1 MALSNAEALSRLN
14 SLPSIL
20 GLPIEPP
27 RRSLTARAVMAI
39 SSRLGAL
46 SATPQQDLS
55 LWNAADIS
63 KVEFEYGYADEFW
76 IWFDGH
82 ISRGDLAGMDVLD
95 AGCGWGGKSI
105 YYAEHA
111 GLRSM
116 TAFDMAWDMSA
127 AEQVASARGV
137 DNCRFL
143 NALVEEMPFEG
154 ASFDVI
160 MMEDVLEHVTDPSVA
175 LAECARVLRPG
186 GRLFARFPSIKM
198 MFAHHFDRVT
208 LLPAI
213 HRVIPM
219 KTWVAG
225 FNYEIAAQGLQKL
238 PFSQIETRF
247 GREVCCDLAGMDLRD
262 FERIAV
268 RSPLEVE
275 HLEMA
280 PFPGHNVTPLRENV
294 LYPAYHALRRLPW
307 FDELLSANIA
317 FVGRRPS

>member
-1 MALSNAEALSRLN
+1 MAMSNAEALSRL
-14 SLPSIL
+14 SRLPSIL
-20 GLPIEPP
+20 DLPVEPP
-27 RRSLTARAVMAI
+27 RRSIAARAVMAI
-39 SSRLGAL
+39 SVRLGVL

-55 LWNAADIS
+55 SWNEADTA

-76 IWFDGH
+76 RWFDGR
-82 ISRGDLAGMDVLD
+82 ISRTDLVGMDVLD

-111 GLRSM
+111 GLRTM
-116 TAFDMAWDMSA
+116 TAFDMAWNMSA
-127 AEQVASARGV
+127 AEEVCRARGI

-143 NALVEEMPFEG
+143 NALVEEMPFED

-160 MMEDVLEHVTDPSVA
+160 MMEDVLEHVTDPAAA
-175 LAECARVLRPG
+175 LEECARVLRPG
-186 GRLFARFPSIKM
+186 GRLFARFPSITM

-208 LLPAI
+208 LIPGI

-225 FNYEIAAQGLQKL
+225 FNYEIAAQGLEKL
-238 PFSQIETRF
+238 PFSQIESRF
-247 GREVCCDLAGMDLRD
+247 GREVCCDLAGMDFRD

-268 RSPLEVE
+268 RSSLEVQ

-280 PFPGHNVTPLRENV
+280 PFFGDKVTPLRETV
-294 LYPAYHALRRLPW
+294 LYPAYHRLRRLPW
-307 FDELLSANIA
+307 FDEFLAANIA
-317 FVGRRPS
+317 FVGRRPA